1 MVLYVPR
8 SARPA
13 QNEGKTRTFD
23 GRNREGSEG
32 LRPVAS
38 KAQSL
43 RWLEGIKRS
52 QRLTDR
58 EERRKEEVLGVF
70 RELYDIS
77 SRRLD
82 PPDFPPW
89 RSPW

>member
-1 MVLYVPR
+1 MP
-8 SARPA
+8 RPA
-13 QNEGKTRTFD
+13 GPAEKTR
-23 GRNREGSEG
+23 GREDRDEPDHTGEG
-32 LRPVAS
+32 LRQVAS

-43 RWLEGIKRS
+43 RWLEGIRRS

-58 EERRKEEVLGVF
+58 EERRKEEILGIF
-70 RELYDIS
+70 RELYGIS
-77 SRRLD
+77 SRRFD

>member
-1 MVLYVPR
+1 M
-8 SARPA
+8 
-13 QNEGKTRTFD
+13 
-23 GRNREGSEG
+23 
-32 LRPVAS
+32 AS

-58 EERRKEEVLGVF
+58 EERRKEQILGIF
-70 RELYDIS
+70 RELYSIS
-77 SRRLD
+77 SRRFD

>member
-1 MVLYVPR
+1 M
-8 SARPA
+8 
-13 QNEGKTRTFD
+13 
-23 GRNREGSEG
+23 
-32 LRPVAS
+32 AS

-58 EERRKEEVLGVF
+58 EERRKEEVLGIF
-70 RELYDIS
+70 RELHNIS
-77 SRRLD
+77 SRRFA
-82 PPDFPPW
+82 PPDFPPR

>member
-8 SARPA
+8 PLDRRRRRESARDRDEPDHV
-13 QNEGKTRTFD
+13 G
-23 GRNREGSEG
+23 EG
-32 LRPVAS
+32 LRQVAS

-43 RWLEGIKRS
+43 RWLEGIRRS

-58 EERRKEEVLGVF
+58 EERRKEEILGIF
-70 RELYDIS
+70 RELYGIS
-77 SRRLD
+77 SRRFD

>member
-1 MVLYVPR
+1 MVVYVPR
-8 SARPA
+8 
-13 QNEGKTRTFD
+13 FD
-23 GRNREGSEG
+23 RGAKKATGASGGQYQPRAKG
-32 LRPVAS
+32 LRRVAS

-70 RELYDIS
+70 RELYGIS
-77 SRRLD
+77 ARRFD